1 MRRIIFFIAF
11 FIIGVCNI
19 QCTDDEEVEA
29 SVYAVDAFVSESGE
43 EGADG
48 IDSDKDE

>member
-11 FIIGVCNI
+11 FIIGICNI

-43 EGADG
+43 EGDQ
-48 IDSDKDE
+48 DLDDQRD